1 MAGAELVQRLR
12 FPLVFGSVLAG
23 INYLYRH
30 RDEYVHEGREQR
42 KEAAH
47 QKSAE
52 TRRQL
57 AEKFNKP

>member
-1 MAGAELVQRLR
+1 MQRLR